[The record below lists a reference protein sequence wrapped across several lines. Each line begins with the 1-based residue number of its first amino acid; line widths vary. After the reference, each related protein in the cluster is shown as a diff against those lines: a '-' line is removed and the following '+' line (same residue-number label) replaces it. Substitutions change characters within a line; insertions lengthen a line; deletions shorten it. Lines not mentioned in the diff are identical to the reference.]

1 MRILHVYKD
10 YYPVLGGIE
19 NHIRL
24 LAEGQAARGHQ
35 VAVLVTS
42 LTPRTTVEDRGG
54 VRVIKAGRAVA
65 LSSTPVSLSFPI
77 YLARL
82 RPDITHLHFPYPLG
96 EMAHLLLGR
105 GRPTVLTYHSDV
117 VRQRG
122 WLRLYRPLLRR
133 VLRRADR
140 IIATS
145 PHYVASSP
153 YLQEVA
159 GRCRVIPLGIEAAR
173 FARADLGA
181 VGTLRA
187 RFGGPLL
194 LFVGRLR
201 YYKGL
206 PHLLRALQGL
216 PEARLLVVGDGPMR
230 GTWEA
235 EAQTLGLADRVYF
248 LGEVPEGDL
257 PAYYHAC
264 DLFVLP
270 ADQRSEAFGAVL
282 LEAMASGRPV
292 VSTDLGTGTSW
303 VNRHG
308 ETGWVVPPADSE
320 ALRAAIQRLLGDE
333 ALRQRLGEEARRWA
347 QEFDV
352 QVLVDRVLA
361 LYEEVL
367 EEAGRAVGR
376 EG

>member
-24 LAEGQAARGHQ
+24 LADGQAARGHQ

-54 VRVIKAGRAVA
+54 VRVIKAGRAVT

-77 YLARL
+77 YFARL

-96 EMAHLLLGR
+96 ELAHLLLGR

-122 WLRLYRPLLRR
+122 WLRLRR

-153 YLQEVA
+153 YLREVA
-159 GRCRVIPLGIEAAR
+159 NRCRVIPLGVETVR
-173 FARADLGA
+173 FARADLEA

-206 PHLLRALQGL
+206 PHLLQALQGL
-216 PEARLLVVGDGPMR
+216 PEARLLVVGDGPMQ
-230 GTWEA
+230 GAWEA
-235 EAQTLGLADRVYF
+235 ETQRLGLADRVHF

-292 VSTDLGTGTSW
+292 VSTELGTGTSW

-308 ETGWVVPPADSE
+308 ETGWVVPPADPE
-320 ALRAAIQRLLGDE
+320 PQPRDMRTDVCAAALAQGSRP
-333 ALRQRLGEEARRWA
+333 EARRWA

-367 EEAGRAVGR
+367 EAAGRAVGR

>member
-1 MRILHVYKD
+1 
-10 YYPVLGGIE
+10 
-19 NHIRL
+19 
-24 LAEGQAARGHQ
+24 
-35 VAVLVTS
+35 
-42 LTPRTTVEDRGG
+42 
-54 VRVIKAGRAVA
+54 
-65 LSSTPVSLSFPI
+65 
-77 YLARL
+77 
-82 RPDITHLHFPYPLG
+82 
-96 EMAHLLLGR
+96 
-105 GRPTVLTYHSDV
+105 
-117 VRQRG
+117 
-122 WLRLYRPLLRR
+122 
-133 VLRRADR
+133 
-140 IIATS
+140 
-145 PHYVASSP
+145 
-153 YLQEVA
+153 
-159 GRCRVIPLGIEAAR
+159 
-173 FARADLGA
+173 
-181 VGTLRA
+181 
-187 RFGGPLL
+187 
-194 LFVGRLR
+194 
-201 YYKGL
+201 
-206 PHLLRALQGL
+206 
-216 PEARLLVVGDGPMR
+216 
-230 GTWEA
+230 
-235 EAQTLGLADRVYF
+235 DRVYF

>member
-10 YYPVLGGIE
+10 YDPVLGGIE

-54 VRVIKAGRAVA
+54 VRVIRAGRAA
-65 LSSTPVSLSFPI
+65 TWSSTPISLSLPI

-122 WLRLYRPLLRR
+122 WLRLYRPFLRR

-145 PHYVASSP
+145 PHYVTSSP
-153 YLQEVA
+153 YLREVA
-159 GRCRVIPLGIEAAR
+159 DRCRVIPLGIDVRR
-173 FARADLGA
+173 FQRADPEA
-181 VGTLRA
+181 VQALRA
-187 RFGGPLL
+187 RFGEPLL

-206 PHLLRALQGL
+206 PHLLRALRDL
-216 PEARLLVVGDGPMR
+216 PGAHLVVVGEGPMR
-230 GTWEA
+230 PAWEA
-235 EAQTLGLADRVYF
+235 ETQVLGLGDRVHF
-248 LGEVPEGDL
+248 VGEVPEEDL
-257 PAYYHAC
+257 PTYYHAC

-282 LEAMASGRPV
+282 LEAMAGGRPV
-292 VSTDLGTGTSW
+292 ISTELGTGTSW

-308 ETGWVVPPADSE
+308 ETGWVVPPGDPK
-320 ALRAAIQRLLGDE
+320 ALRAALQHLLGDE
-333 ALRQRLGEEARRWA
+333 TLRQRLGEAARRWA
-347 QEFDV
+347 EGFDV
-352 QVLVDRVLA
+352 EVLVDRVLA
-361 LYEEVL
+361 LYQEVL
-367 EEAGRAVGR
+367 EAYGRAER
-376 EG
+376 TE